1 MCHLP
6 RILVYDSTTHY
17 TENFPCLFLLVCSQ
31 SCCWSVRHLE
41 SSCGTLQA
49 CCVFVRCGLDTYV
62 GHIATLISNLFSL
75 FFAAGSWQLLQLGFG
90 LTSNCVAVL
99 LQLTHD
105 TDSNLVS
112 SNPVVLL

>member
-1 MCHLP
+1 MILR
-6 RILVYDSTTHY
+6 RITPKIFLFFFCWCAANHAVGPSVILSPVVAHY
-17 TENFPCLFLLVCSQ
+17 
-31 SCCWSVRHLE
+31 RHVVSL
-41 SSCGTLQA
+41 SDVGW
-49 CCVFVRCGLDTYV
+49 TYV